1 MQLTGNEDLRVKRTI
16 SAIYQAFEE
25 LICQKDY
32 DKITV
37 TKLAKLALINKK
49 TFYRY
54 YPTRDDLLAEMQET
68 YAQSYIRLI
77 RDFKL
82 PDDLENIQRA
92 FFEFSAQQGSAY
104 DKITISHSTY
114 SDIRQDMIDMVMAK
128 TWSQSPQV
136 QALSPF
142 QKISL
147 LNFIQQTTLSIYR
160 QWVEEDKMTPLEEVI
175 QTSVLL
181 TETGISALLHQD

>member
-37 TKLAKLALINKK
+37 TELAKLALINKK

-54 YPTRDDLLAEMQET
+54 YPTLDDLLAEMQET
-68 YAQSYIRLI
+68 YAQSYIQLI

-92 FFEFSAQQGSAY
+92 FFEFSAQQGPAY

-160 QWVEEDKMTPLEEVI
+160 QWVEEGKVTPLEEVI